1 MKIGLIK
8 ENKKPHDKRVPFTPE
23 QLAIINENAEG
34 FFDFTVEPSPHRSY
48 ADNEYLGNGITVSA
62 EIEAM
67 DILMGVKEVPVE
79 FLIPDKT
86 YFFFSH
92 TTKKQEVNR
101 GMLQHI
107 LENNITLI
115 DYEGIRDKNGQRL
128 VAFGRWAGIVGA
140 YNGLWTYGKK
150 SALYDLKRAKDCY
163 DLGELKEEL
172 KKVNLPPIKMVVT
185 GSGKVGGGVADIL
198 KHIQVKEVSPADL
211 ISKYYEEPVFS
222 MLRSEDYNRR
232 KADGVYSRE
241 EFHSRPELYESDF
254 LKFAE
259 VSDILFA
266 AAYWDPRAP
275 KLFDAADLLTD
286 DFNISVI
293 ADITCDIGGSIPTT
307 IRSSNIADP
316 VYDVERETLQE
327 ISAFGSQHSIS
338 VMAIDNLP
346 CELPRDASAD
356 FGNQLMKYVIPEL
369 MLENSE
375 ILEKATIAKNGK
387 LMPAYSY
394 LQGYVNQI
402 SE

>member
-8 ENKKPHDKRVPFTPE
+8 ENKKPYDKRVAFSPD
-23 QLAIINENAEG
+23 QLATIAENAEG
-34 FFDFTVEPSPHRSY
+34 YFDFVVEPSAHRCFI
-48 ADNEYLGNGITVSA
+48 DNEYIDHGVEVSP
-62 EIEAM
+62 EIENC

-79 FLIPDKT
+79 KLIPDKT

-92 TTKKQEVNR
+92 TTKKQEANR

-115 DYEGIRDKNGQRL
+115 DYEGLKDKNGKRL

-150 SALYDLKRAKDCY
+150 SDLFDLKRAKDCY
-163 DLGELKEEL
+163 DLKELKKEL
-172 KKVNLPPIKMVVT
+172 KKVNLPPIKMVIT
-185 GSGKVGGGVADIL
+185 GTGKVGNGVMEVL
-198 KHIQVKEVSPADL
+198 NHIGAKEVSPSDL
-211 ISKYYEEPVFS
+211 ISKYYEEPVFAVLS
-222 MLRSEDYNRR
+222 SADYNKR
-232 KADGVYSRE
+232 KADGVYNRE

-254 LKFAE
+254 LKYAE

-275 KLFDAADLLTD
+275 KLFTASDLLTD

-307 IRSSNIADP
+307 LRSSSVADP
-316 VYDVERETLQE
+316 VYDVERETMQE
-327 ISAFGSQHSIS
+327 IPAFGSQHSIS

-346 CELPRDASAD
+346 CELPRDASHD
-356 FGNQLMKYVIPEL
+356 FGNQLMQHVIPEL
-369 MLENSE
+369 MMEESE
-375 ILEKATIAKNGK
+375 MLEKATIAKNGK

-394 LQGYVNQI
+394 LDGYVNQI

>member
-1 MKIGLIK
+1 MKIALIK

-23 QLAIINENAEG
+23 QLATIYDNAEG
-34 FFDFTVEPSPHRSY
+34 FFDFVVEPSAHRTYTDS
-48 ADNEYLGNGITVSA
+48 EYIDNGITVSA
-62 EIEAM
+62 DIEDA
-67 DILMGVKEVPVE
+67 DILMGVKEVPIE

-92 TTKKQEVNR
+92 TTKRQEANR
-101 GMLQHI
+101 KMLQYI

-115 DYEGIRDKNGQRL
+115 DYEGIKDNNGRRL

-140 YNGLWTYGKK
+140 YNGLWAYGKK
-150 SALYDLKRAKDCY
+150 SGLFDLKRAKDCY
-163 DLGELKEEL
+163 DLEELKEEL
-172 KKVNLPPIKMVVT
+172 NKVNLPPIKMVVT
-185 GSGKVGGGVADIL
+185 GSGKVGGGVAEIL
-198 KHIQVKEVSPADL
+198 RHIAVKEVGPADL
-211 ISKYYEEPVFS
+211 ISKYYEEPVFAV
-222 MLRSEDYNRR
+222 LGSEHYNRR

-241 EFHSRPELYESDF
+241 EFHSRPDLYESDF
-254 LKFAE
+254 LKYAE

-266 AAYWDPRAP
+266 AAFWDPRAP
-275 KLFDAADLLTD
+275 KLFDAKDLLTD

-307 IRSSNIADP
+307 LRSSNITDP
-316 VYDVERETLQE
+316 VYDVERESLQE
-327 ISAFGSQHSIS
+327 ILPFGSQHSIS

-356 FGNQLMKYVIPEL
+356 FGNQLMKHVIPEL
-369 MLENSE
+369 MLEQSE
-375 ILEKATIAKNGK
+375 ILERATIAKNGK

-394 LQGYVNQI
+394 LEGYVNQI